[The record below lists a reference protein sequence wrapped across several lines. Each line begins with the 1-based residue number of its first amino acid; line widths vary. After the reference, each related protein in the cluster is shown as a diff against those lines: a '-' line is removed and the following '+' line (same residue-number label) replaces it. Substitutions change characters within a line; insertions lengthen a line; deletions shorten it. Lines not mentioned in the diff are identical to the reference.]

1 MKLAMLRAGCS
12 LAVLALGI
20 STAAAE
26 TIRIAEHR
34 QARIDALM
42 QSVPAVEAKLGVDI
56 EVVEY
61 PAPEKDYLSKILT
74 ELRAGNAPD
83 IFTANSDADVPDIVA
98 AGYVAPITEAVKAWD
113 GNDQLFDSAKALSTN
128 ADGEIYSL
136 ASMSRSCSSIIAG
149 TSSRRRGFQPRNPL
163 TGMSCSTV
171 CARSRQRPAT
181 TACCCRLAVTWGGGA
196 FGNGFN
202 MLLVGTSTTQITNDD
217 GTLNLTGEGIKD
229 VFELL
234 QR

>member
-98 AGYVAPITEAVKAWD
+98 ADYAAPITEAVKAWD
-113 GNDQLFDSAKALSTN
+113 GYDQLFDSAKALSTN
-128 ADGEIYSL
+128 VDGEIYSL
-136 ASMSRSCSSIIAG
+136 ASMFSILQLFIAG
-149 TSSRRRGFQPRNPL
+149 TSSRRPGFQPNSRLP
-163 TGMSCSTV
+163 GMSSST
-171 CARSRQRPAT
+171 APGKSRPRPAR
-181 TACCCRLAVTWGGGA
+181 TACCFPPGSAGA
-196 FGNGFN
+196 AAPSAKD
-202 MLLVGTSTTQITNDD
+202 STCCWS
-217 GTLNLTGEGIKD
+217 EPA
-229 VFELL
+229 
-234 QR
+234 RRR

>member
-12 LAVLALGI
+12 FAVLALGI
-20 STAAAE
+20 SAAAAE

-98 AGYVAPITEAVKAWD
+98 AGYAAPITEAVKAWD
-113 GNDQLFDSAKALSTN
+113 GYDQLFDSAKALSTN

-136 ASMSRSCSSIIAG
+136 ASMFSILQLYYRRDILEKAG
-149 TSSRRRGFQPRNPL
+149 ISTEQPTTWDELLDRAREIKAK
-163 TGMSCSTV
+163 TG
-171 CARSRQRPAT
+171 AYGLLLPAG
-181 TACCCRLAVTWGGGA
+181 LSWGGGA
-196 FGNGFN
+196 SAKG
-202 MLLVGTSTTQITNDD
+202 STCCWS
-217 GTLNLTGEGIKD
+217 EPARRK
-229 VFELL
+229 
-234 QR
+234 